1 VASEKCLSHIAHI
14 LVVDDHRENV
24 LALEATLNRAD
35 YHVVGALSGED
46 ALRKVLQYDFSV
58 ILLDVLMPCMDGF
71 ETAQMIRSR
80 DASRNTPIIFVTAVG
95 IDDAL
100 IKRGYAVGAVDYL
113 VKPINTDIVLAKVD
127 VFVELHR
134 KTETIKAQEAKLR
147 QVERLR
153 NEAVVRQ
160 SEALYLA
167 TFNEAAIGIAHLDE
181 DGHWLRV
188 NPQLCRLLG
197 YSERQMLASRWQAS
211 TFAEDLPAG
220 QRVFAQLCTGQVSRA
235 RQEMRFVRQDGSLVW
250 AELTLSVMHGVGDD
264 QALKFICVVED
275 MTARH
280 RAADRQQ
287 LLCVASAFLL
297 RSLDYKTTL
306 QSVAKLSL
314 PLLGDWCV
322 IDTETGEGLGREL
335 SIGHIA
341 SLEATAVEQAYQGI
355 GEIVAHVTA
364 TGEKAWCTSVKNPA
378 LDIAQLQ
385 CATHAVLRSAGLHQL
400 LVLPLKVRNKVVG
413 TLSLGQTLLRD
424 LGSFDDEISTA
435 EELAQRI
442 SSAVDNAALYLR
454 AQEAIRTRD
463 AFLSIASHELRT
475 PLTPLKL
482 KLERAVRSNGT
493 LPQARLE
500 ATIQSAELQVRRIVQ
515 LVDNLFD
522 VSCISTGRLELQS
535 ARVDLA
541 EITREVTSRFSEEL
555 RRAQCTLTL
564 QVNQPVFGHWDR
576 LRMEQVVTNLLNN
589 SMKYGSGKPIEMAVD
604 QVGNEAR
611 LQVRD
616 HGIGID
622 PLKLARIFECYEQ
635 AVSARSYG
643 GLGLGLYIVRQIL
656 QAHGGRI
663 AVQSTL
669 GEGTE
674 FVVMLPIGAA
684 AVS

>member
-1 VASEKCLSHIAHI
+1 LSHETTISNVAHI

-24 LALEATLNRAD
+24 LALEATLSRSD
-35 YHVVGALSGED
+35 YHVVGALSGEE
-46 ALRKVLQYDFSV
+46 ALCKVLQYDFAV
-58 ILLDVLMPCMDGF
+58 ILLDVLMPSMDGF

-80 DASRNTPIIFVTAVG
+80 EASRNTPIIFLTALG

-113 VKPINTDIVLAKVD
+113 LKPINTDVLLAKVD
-127 VFVELHR
+127 VFVEMHR
-134 KTETIKAQEAKLR
+134 KTETIQVQEAKLR

-153 NEAVVRQ
+153 NEAAVRQ

-181 DGHWLRV
+181 DGHWQRV
-188 NPQLCRLLG
+188 NPQLCRLLD
-197 YSERQMLASRWQAS
+197 YSERQMLGSRWQS
-211 TFAEDLPAG
+211 SCHAEDLTAA
-220 QRVFAQLCTGQVSRA
+220 QRVFVQLCTGQLSRA
-235 RQEMRFVRQDGSLVW
+235 RLDMRFVRRDGSVVW
-250 AELTLSVMHGVGDD
+250 TELTLSVMRGVGDD
-264 QALKFICVVED
+264 QALKLICAVED

-280 RAADRQQ
+280 QAAERQQ

-297 RSLDYKTTL
+297 RSLDYRSNL
-306 QSVAKLSL
+306 QSVANLSL

-322 IDTETGEGLGREL
+322 ISTEKQEGSGREL
-335 SIGHIA
+335 AIGHTA
-341 SLEATAVEQAYQGI
+341 VHPLAAVEQSYRVI
-355 GEIVAHVTA
+355 GDTVAHVVK
-364 TGEKAWCTSVKNPA
+364 TGEKAWCTSIKNLA
-378 LDIAQLQ
+378 MDISQLQ
-385 CATHAVLRSAGLHQL
+385 CATHEMLRTAGLHQL
-400 LVLPLKVRNKVVG
+400 LVLPLKIRDKIVG
-413 TLSLGQTLLRD
+413 TLSLGTTFLRD
-424 LGSFDDEISTA
+424 PNSFDEGIATA
-435 EELAQRI
+435 EELAHRI
-442 SSAVDNAALYLR
+442 SSAVDNASLYQK

-482 KLERAVRSNGT
+482 KLERAVRSKGT

-500 ATIQSAELQVRRIVQ
+500 ATLQSAELQVRRIVQ
-515 LVDNLFD
+515 LIDNLFD
-522 VSCISTGRLELQS
+522 VSCISTGRLQLQS

-555 RRAQCTLTL
+555 RRADCTLQL
-564 QVNQPVFGHWDR
+564 QVDQAVFGHWDR

-589 SMKYGSGKPIEMAVD
+589 SMKYGGGKPIEIAVD

-622 PLKLARIFECYEQ
+622 PQKLARIFECYEQ
-635 AVSARSYG
+635 AVSARAYG

-656 QAHGGRI
+656 QAHGGTI

-674 FVVMLPIGAA
+674 FRVTLPLGAPSVA
-684 AVS
+684 